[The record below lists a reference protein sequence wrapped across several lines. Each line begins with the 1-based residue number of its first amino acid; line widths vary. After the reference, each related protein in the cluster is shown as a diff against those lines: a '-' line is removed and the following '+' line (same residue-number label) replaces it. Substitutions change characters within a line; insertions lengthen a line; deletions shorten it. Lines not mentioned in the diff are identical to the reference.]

1 MEFNMLLKPFEMS
14 LVFSVFGLVLFALAI
29 WIIVKVCPF
38 SVRKEI
44 EDDQNIALAVI
55 IGAII
60 LGIALIVAAAIH
72 GSPDAAAPA
81 GAKATVGWPGQKP
94 SLQSSRHT
102 PCAVTGYMLGLIL
115 ERTPADGTRSVP
127 ATRVGAFP
135 RGQSH
140 FAGAKLGQ
148 SPAANMPS

>member
-1 MEFNMLLKPFEMS
+1 MEFNMLFKPFEMS
-14 LVFSVFGLVLFALAI
+14 LVFSVLGLVLFALAI

-72 GSPDAAAPA
+72 GSPEAAAPA
-81 GAKATVGWPGQKP
+81 GAKSTVGWPRLEP
-94 SLQSSRHT
+94 SLQSIRHT
-102 PCAVTGYMLGLIL
+102 PCAVTGGLLGICL
-115 ERTPADGTRSVP
+115 ERTPAGGTRSVP
-127 ATRVGAFP
+127 ATITLAVC
-135 RGQSH
+135 
-140 FAGAKLGQ
+140 L
-148 SPAANMPS
+148 

>member
-1 MEFNMLLKPFEMS
+1 MDFNMLVKPFEMS

-44 EDDQNIALAVI
+44 EVDQNISLAII

-72 GSPDAAAPA
+72 GSPDSSPPARTEPSGAATSPLRPSPSAVA
-81 GAKATVGWPGQKP
+81 EGPGLEP
-94 SLQSSRHT
+94 SLRRGEVPEFT
-102 PCAVTGYMLGLIL
+102 RAVIN
-115 ERTPADGTRSVP
+115 A
-127 ATRVGAFP
+127 AT
-135 RGQSH
+135 
-140 FAGAKLGQ
+140 
-148 SPAANMPS
+148 

>member
-1 MEFNMLLKPFEMS
+1 MEFNMLLKPFELS

-29 WIIVKVCPF
+29 WVIVKVCPF

-81 GAKATVGWPGQKP
+81 GAKLTIGCPKREP

-102 PCAVTGYMLGLIL
+102 PCAATGSLLGTRR
-115 ERTPADGTRSVP
+115 ERTPACGTRRAPASMASITRSVMDTM
-127 ATRVGAFP
+127 A
-135 RGQSH
+135 
-140 FAGAKLGQ
+140 
-148 SPAANMPS
+148 